1 MYRSGVGCDWRGA
14 LLVRWRAVA
23 VRLGRF
29 FALDD
34 FELVLRALLF
44 VDVDDFFV
52 AVRLA
57 VAATEALPNRQST
70 RMRVRAFCNFK
81 VPFYHRLTRLMT

>member
-1 MYRSGVGCDWRGA
+1 M
-14 LLVRWRAVA
+14 RAV
-23 VRLGRF
+23 VVLLGLF

-34 FELVLRALLF
+34 FELVLTALLF

-57 VAATEALPNRQST
+57 VAAAEALPNKHST
-70 RMRVRAFCNFK
+70 RMRVRAFRNFK
-81 VPFYHRLTRLMT
+81 LPFYHRLTRSTT